1 MTQLTIEIID
11 KKTLKLIA
19 DLESMKLI
27 RVLKGKE
34 KTNKKKL
41 SERLAGSLSLLQ
53 AKAWNKEL
61 EKMRGEWQRDI

>member
-11 KKTLKLIA
+11 KKTLKLIE

-41 SERLAGSLSLLQ
+41 SERLAGSLSPLQ

>member
-1 MTQLTIEIID
+1 MTQLTIEVID
-11 KKTLKLIA
+11 KNTLKLIE

-27 RVLKGKE
+27 RVLRGKT

-41 SERLAGSLSLLQ
+41 SERLAGSISSVQ
-53 AKAWNKEL
+53 AKAWEKEL

>member
-1 MTQLTIEIID
+1 MTQLTIEVID
-11 KKTLKLIA
+11 KNTLKLIE

-27 RVLKGKE
+27 RVLRGKT

-41 SERLAGSLSLLQ
+41 SERLAGSISPVQ
-53 AKAWNKEL
+53 AKAWEKEL